1 MRHPSLLPAVM
12 LTTMAI
18 LLTGCSRSPV
28 APSTELSAAPG
39 AGAAAVIPI
48 PDDPPP
54 ADGGTP
60 AVRTQIFATAEGGSL
75 TVGRWTLEIRKNSLR
90 MPTTITMKVSDPEA
104 MEVMIDVQP
113 AAANNFQS
121 PVILTANTS
130 DVAGFDYSTGAQSI
144 WVAGD
149 WQTVSDYSSHQNQ
162 ENVVGHFTSL
172 TTTQVNN
179 SGGKGKKIGA

>member
-1 MRHPSLLPAVM
+1 MRHCSLLPAVI
-12 LTTMAI
+12 LTTVAI
-18 LLTGCSRSPV
+18 LLTGCSRNPV

-39 AGAAAVIPI
+39 AGAAAVIPM

-60 AVRTQIFATAEGGSL
+60 AMRTQIFATAEGGSL
-75 TVGRWTLEIRKNSLR
+75 TVGRWTLEIRKNSLS

-113 AAANNFQS
+113 AAANDFQS

-130 DVAGFDYSTGAQSI
+130 DVAGFDYSTGALSI

-149 WQTVSDYSSHQNQ
+149 WQTAASYSSHQNQ
-162 ENVVGHFTSL
+162 QNVVGHFTSL

-179 SGGKGKKIGA
+179 SYGKGKKIGA